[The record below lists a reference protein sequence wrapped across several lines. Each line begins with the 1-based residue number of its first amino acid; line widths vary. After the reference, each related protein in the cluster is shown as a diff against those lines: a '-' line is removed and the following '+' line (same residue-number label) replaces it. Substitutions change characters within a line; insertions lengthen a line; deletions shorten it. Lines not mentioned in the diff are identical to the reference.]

1 MDSHSRYIR
10 TVIQSEETFEAMK
23 AKGIEMAKVESC
35 VAAVMR
41 ISCDRTINGRS
52 FAIVPYSEA
61 KEGFIDLDEDD
72 FKDEDSYLSRFQQNV
87 VKLRGD
93 AWN

>member
-1 MDSHSRYIR
+1 
-10 TVIQSEETFEAMK
+10 MK

-41 ISCDRTINGRS
+41 IATDKTINGRS

-61 KEGFIDLDEDD
+61 KEGFIDLDEDN
-72 FKDEDSYLSRFQQNV
+72 FEDEDSYLARFQQKV
-87 VKLRGD
+87 VELRGD
-93 AWN
+93 QWN

>member
-1 MDSHSRYIR
+1 
-10 TVIQSEETFEAMK
+10 MK
-23 AKGIEMAKVESC
+23 AKGVEMAKIESC

-41 ISCDRTINGRS
+41 IATDKAINGRS

-61 KEGFIDLDEDD
+61 KDGFLDLDQDD
-72 FKDEDSYLSRFQQNV
+72 FRDEDSYLSRFQQSV

>member
-1 MDSHSRYIR
+1 
-10 TVIQSEETFEAMK
+10 MK

-41 ISCDRTINGRS
+41 IATDKTINGRS

-72 FKDEDSYLSRFQQNV
+72 YKEVDTYLSKFQQKV
-87 VKLRGD
+87 VELRGD

>member
-1 MDSHSRYIR
+1 
-10 TVIQSEETFEAMK
+10 MK

-41 ISCDRTINGRS
+41 IATDKAINGRS

-61 KEGFIDLDEDD
+61 KEGFVDLDEDD
-72 FKDEDSYLSRFQQNV
+72 FKDEESYLSRFQQNV

-93 AWN
+93 KWN